1 MKNKE
6 PQKKYTLTLTSE
18 QLRIVRLSLEE
29 YFRLRMGQTF
39 DFCTDMA
46 GINYDLSPENP
57 NHKKLFDQYLMRR
70 DHLDEVMRTFYR
82 IAYGHQYYLEKKT
95 DDMLIAEDIWDA
107 IRCHLRISR
116 YQSPL
121 NVSSEP
127 TPAIVEVET

>member
-6 PQKKYTLTLTSE
+6 KQKQYVLTLTSE
-18 QLRIVRLSLEE
+18 QLRVVRLALEE

-39 DFCTDMA
+39 DFSTEMA
-46 GINYDLSPENP
+46 GINFDLSPDNP

-82 IAYGHQYYLEKKT
+82 IAYGDLHYLEKKT

-107 IRCHLRISR
+107 IRCYLRISR
-116 YQSPL
+116 YPYPL

-127 TPAIVEVET
+127 IPAIMEVET